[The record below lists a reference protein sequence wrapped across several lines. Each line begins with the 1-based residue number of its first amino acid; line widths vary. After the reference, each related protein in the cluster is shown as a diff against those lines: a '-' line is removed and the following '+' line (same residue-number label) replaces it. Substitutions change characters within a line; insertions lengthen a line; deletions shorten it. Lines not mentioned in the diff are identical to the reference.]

1 VSEAEASPA
10 SPPSLV
16 TVDGPAGSGK
26 TTLGRRLAAALGVPL
41 IDTGLFY
48 RGVMAAAVAARL
60 DASDERAAADLAART
75 VIEVNTDPTAPED
88 ASTLR
93 VDGRVADAVA
103 RDPANATLLAGL
115 SRIPGV
121 RAALLERQRALA
133 ANGAV
138 AVGRDCG
145 TVVFPWAPV
154 KLFLEA
160 SDHVRAGRRA
170 AQLRQ
175 SGTRVDEAAL
185 HAEVAGR
192 DRVDRARAVAPLRPA
207 ADAHIIDTGV
217 TGIEEMVQVA
227 LRLCRERGLAVVGE

>member
-1 VSEAEASPA
+1 MTAPGSSA
-10 SPPSLV
+10 PPSLV

-26 TTLGRRLAAALGVPL
+26 TTLGRRLAAALRVPL
-41 IDTGLFY
+41 VDTGLFY
-48 RGVMAAAVAARL
+48 RGVMAAAVAAGL
-60 DASDERAAADLAART
+60 DPTDEQAAADLAAHS
-75 VIEVNTDPTAPED
+75 VIEVNTDPTAAPG
-88 ASTLR
+88 AWTLR
-93 VDGRVADAVA
+93 VDGRVADLVA
-103 RDPANATLLAGL
+103 RDPAHATLLARL
-115 SRIPGV
+115 SSIPGV
-121 RAALLERQRALA
+121 RSALLERQRALA
-133 ANGAV
+133 DPGAV

-145 TVVFPWAPV
+145 PVVFPWAPV
-154 KLFLEA
+154 KIFLEA
-160 SDHVRAGRRA
+160 SDHVRSGRRA

-175 SGTRVDEAAL
+175 SGTRVDEAGL